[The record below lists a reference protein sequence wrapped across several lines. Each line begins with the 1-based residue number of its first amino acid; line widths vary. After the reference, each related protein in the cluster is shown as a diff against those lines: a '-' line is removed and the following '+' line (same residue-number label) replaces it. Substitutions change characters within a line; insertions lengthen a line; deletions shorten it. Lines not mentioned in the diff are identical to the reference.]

1 MAESKILKELLKEIR
16 QRGAYAVSKLS
27 GVPKTTIESWL
38 YGKAIPSL
46 TKAEKV
52 ADGMGLELLLFDK
65 E

>member
-1 MAESKILKELLKEIR
+1 MKSKILEELLKEIR
-16 QRGAYAVSKLS
+16 RRGAHEVSKKS
-27 GVPKTTIESWL
+27 GVAKSTIESWL